1 MPTTALRKKSLNERN
16 IPKQDHEVPK
26 VAHKAGLGRGL
37 DALLPDSMSGG
48 LREENTQHGKSPERG
63 NVSSRDT
70 GSANIQKTPNAVVQ
84 IPIARLVANPGQ
96 PRKNFDEAELR
107 ELADSIAEHGI
118 IQPIIVADAG
128 NGGGATQGGNYI
140 IIAGE
145 RRTRAAKLAGLK
157 EVPAIIRKYT
167 DQRRLE
173 VSLVENIQR
182 SDLNPIEEAAA
193 YKNLMD
199 FSQLSQEEL
208 AAKVGK
214 NRSTVTNA
222 LRLLKL
228 PAHIQKSL
236 ESGGISSGHARAL
249 LAVNDKNLR
258 EKLFNEITG
267 KGLSVRE
274 AEKRASALNITP
286 EEQKAEKTPPPKRP
300 PEITEMEEKFIEK
313 LGTKVTIEGG
323 LEKGRIHIEYYSM
336 EDLDRLYEILGG
348 KG

>member
-1 MPTTALRKKSLNERN
+1 LRAHSV
-16 IPKQDHEVPK
+16 PKQHEVPK
-26 VAHKAGLGRGL
+26 VAHKAGLGKGL
-37 DALLPDSMSGG
+37 DALLPDSISGS
-48 LREENTQHGKSPERG
+48 LREGKLQHSKGDTVSVGNKS
-63 NVSSRDT
+63 
-70 GSANIQKTPNAVVQ
+70 PNAVVQ
-84 IPIARLVANPGQ
+84 LPIARLVANPEQ
-96 PRKNFDEAELR
+96 PRKNFDEAELK

-128 NGGGATQGGNYI
+128 GGAAKDGSYI

-145 RRTRAAKLAGLK
+145 RRTRAARLAGLK

-236 ESGGISSGHARAL
+236 ETGGISSGHARAL

-267 KGLSVRE
+267 KGISVRE
-274 AEKRASALNITP
+274 AEKRATALNISP
-286 EEQKAEKTPPPKRP
+286 EEKKAEKTSPKRP
-300 PEITEMEEKFIEK
+300 PEITEMEEKFIDK

-323 LEKGRIHIEYYSM
+323 LEKGRIHIDYYSM

>member
-1 MPTTALRKKSLNERN
+1 M
-16 IPKQDHEVPK
+16 
-26 VAHKAGLGRGL
+26 AHKAGLGRGL
-37 DALLPDSMSGG
+37 DALLPSGN
-48 LREENTQHGKSPERG
+48 LHEEKTYSGRIPA
-63 NVSSRDT
+63 RDT
-70 GSANIQKTPNAVVQ
+70 APAGGSKAPNAVVQ
-84 IPIARLVANPGQ
+84 LPIARLAANPGQ
-96 PRKNFDEAELR
+96 PRKNFDEAELK

-118 IQPIIVADAG
+118 IQPIIVAEA
-128 NGGGATQGGNYI
+128 GGGGYI

-145 RRTRAAKLAGLK
+145 RRTRAARLAGLK

-236 ESGGISSGHARAL
+236 ETGGISSGHARAL

-267 KGLSVRE
+267 KGISVRE
-274 AEKRASALNITP
+274 AEKRATALNTTP
-286 EEQKAEKTPPPKRP
+286 EEKKADEKTPSKRP
-300 PEITEMEEKFIEK
+300 PEITEMEEKFIDK

-336 EDLDRLYEILGG
+336 EDLDRLYEILGS
-348 KG
+348 KEKS